1 MEVRIKNSM
10 ARSPW
15 IFNETNYICS
25 FVTYSGVSILSS
37 ISLLTFL
44 ILVAEL
50 EIKVQ
55 KDNFE
60 KQSNAIKSDAELKL
74 AEVQTLLETERDRFR
89 IEVRFFDSLRVK
101 RKKWVT

>member
-1 MEVRIKNSM
+1 M
-10 ARSPW
+10 
-15 IFNETNYICS
+15 
-25 FVTYSGVSILSS
+25 TYSGVSILSS
-37 ISLLTFL
+37 ISLWSLTFL

-74 AEVQTLLETERDRFR
+74 TEVQTLLETERDRFR
-89 IEVRFFDSLRVK
+89 IEVRFFRQFKS
-101 RKKWVT
+101 

>member
-1 MEVRIKNSM
+1 M
-10 ARSPW
+10 
-15 IFNETNYICS
+15 
-25 FVTYSGVSILSS
+25 TYSGVSILSS

-101 RKKWVT
+101 RKK

>member
-1 MEVRIKNSM
+1 M
-10 ARSPW
+10 
-15 IFNETNYICS
+15 
-25 FVTYSGVSILSS
+25 TYSGVSILSS

-74 AEVQTLLETERDRFR
+74 TEVQTLLETERDRFR

-101 RKKWVT
+101 RKK

>member
-1 MEVRIKNSM
+1 M
-10 ARSPW
+10 
-15 IFNETNYICS
+15 
-25 FVTYSGVSILSS
+25 TYSGVSILSS

-89 IEVRFFDSLRVK
+89 IEVRFFRQFKS
-101 RKKWVT
+101 

>member
-1 MEVRIKNSM
+1 M
-10 ARSPW
+10 
-15 IFNETNYICS
+15 
-25 FVTYSGVSILSS
+25 
-37 ISLLTFL
+37 
-44 ILVAEL
+44 
-50 EIKVQ
+50 Q

-101 RKKWVT
+101 GKSELLKWEIVQHQFWKVFFFNKETKIVYY

>member
-1 MEVRIKNSM
+1 M
-10 ARSPW
+10 
-15 IFNETNYICS
+15 
-25 FVTYSGVSILSS
+25 TYSGVSILSS
-37 ISLLTFL
+37 ISLWSLTFL

-74 AEVQTLLETERDRFR
+74 TEVQTLLETERDRFR

>member
-1 MEVRIKNSM
+1 M
-10 ARSPW
+10 
-15 IFNETNYICS
+15 
-25 FVTYSGVSILSS
+25 
-37 ISLLTFL
+37 
-44 ILVAEL
+44 

-101 RKKWVT
+101 RKKWVTYVGNRSASILESFFFYKETKIVYYW